1 MDNTDA
7 VSCRSFDD
15 VVNFAIKQEEN
26 SVQFYG
32 DFAKRAKNPGIREF
46 FQELADEQKHH
57 LETLKELDPYGLE
70 EFKLE
75 QVEELH
81 LSDYLVDVTFREDLT
96 YQEALTLAM
105 KKQQKAYEFYV
116 SWKDKCIHEKTHK
129 VFEMLGQ
136 EELKHKRRLEEVYDD
151 EVLTWD

>member
-1 MDNTDA
+1 MDT

-15 VVNFAIKQEEN
+15 VVNFAIKKEEA
-26 SVQFYG
+26 SVNFYEQC
-32 DFAKRAKNPGIREF
+32 AKRAKNPGIRDF
-46 FQELADEQKHH
+46 FQELADEQKKH
-57 LETLKELDPYGLE
+57 LATLKELDPYGLE

-75 QVEELH
+75 QVEDLH
-81 LSDYLVDVTFREDLT
+81 LSDYLVDVSFRDDLT

-105 KKQQKAYEFYV
+105 KKQQKAHNFYN
-116 SWKDKCIHEKTHK
+116 SWKDKCIHEKTAR

-136 EELKHKRRLEEVYDD
+136 EELEHKRRLEEAYDD

>member
-1 MDNTDA
+1 MESTDA

-15 VVNFAIKQEEN
+15 VVNFAIKQEES
-26 SVQFYG
+26 SVRFYE
-32 DFAKRAKNPGIREF
+32 DFARRAKNPGIRDF
-46 FQELADEQKHH
+46 FRELADDQKEH
-57 LETLKELDPYGLE
+57 LETLKGLDPFGLE

-75 QVEELH
+75 QVEDLH
-81 LSDYLVDVTFREDLT
+81 LSDYLVDVKFTEDLT

-105 KKQQKAYEFYV
+105 KKQDKAHEFYA
-116 SWKDKCIHEKTHK
+116 SWKNKCIHEKTHK

-136 EELKHKRRLEEVYDD
+136 EELKHKRKLEELYDD